1 MRFNGEFVV
10 GLDNGAR
17 HGIVTATRAQG
28 GHSTFVVLYRKPNG
42 VGIQAWVVDAG
53 FLDKAHAAFP
63 CLISSKM
70 TSMISTDDR
79 GSPP

>member
-10 GLDNGAR
+10 GLDNGAG
-17 HGIVTATRAQG
+17 HGIVTATCAQG
-28 GHSTFVVLYRKPNG
+28 GHGTFVVLYRQPNG
-42 VGIQAWVVDAG
+42 VGIEAWVVNAG
-53 FLDKAHAAFP
+53 FLNKTHAAFP
-63 CLISSKM
+63 CFMSCAM